1 MPVAVVYE
9 KSWVVV
15 ALMKGS
21 VDDLGVL
28 GFDLEMNRV
37 GWDL

>member
-1 MPVAVVYE
+1 MAVVYE

-21 VDDLGVL
+21 VDDSGVL

-37 GWDL
+37 DRDL